1 MWGWEDL
8 RMLLLSPK
16 GVSQWGRHLG
26 EAAPGGKSGGNV
38 FQVLYIT
45 SVQQELSYRN
55 AEVYPKWTV
64 FGRLNWE
71 PCAEWVDLDVNL
83 LV

>member
-1 MWGWEDL
+1 
-8 RMLLLSPK
+8 MLLLSPK
-16 GVSQWGRHLG
+16 GVSQLGRHLG
-26 EAAPGGKSGGNV
+26 EAAPGGKFGGNV
-38 FQVLYIT
+38 FFPGVLHHMCI
-45 SVQQELSYRN
+45 QQELSHRN
-55 AEVYPKWTV
+55 IKVYPEWTV